1 MISKE
6 KLSDSNFIIRLKQT
20 KLEQD
25 GLIYQL
31 LVSKTKQENDKFK
44 ENLFFT
50 KNGEQDFNL

>member
-25 GLIYQL
+25 GFIYQL
-31 LVSKTKQENDKFK
+31 LVSKTKLDNDKFK
-44 ENLFFT
+44 DNLSFT